1 MAELDINSL
10 SPEEQRRILEQM
22 MLNQA
27 QNQLLGTY
35 NPNMQN
41 YEFKKPEN
49 FGQALGN
56 MFKNSVVNPL
66 QETFGYRE
74 PLSRVVKKYQISGY
88 QADQNERVVEELSRR
103 RLLSAMEQAG
113 VPTSKLQGLDYEA
126 LQNVYTNLQ
135 STPMT
140 DPYGGI
146 YTVNALTG
154 ERTQVMSPSSEM
166 QQYLFDN
173 PNARRGLTPEQQV
186 ITGTPVPSFSAY
198 QQSIEDKKAQSK
210 AELDRTTSRLGKLD
224 DRAFTA
230 IDGLSKPVYQA
241 ASDASRTLPMLK
253 NMQALL
259 QNGLQTGFGQGF
271 MTDLRNAGI
280 SLNLN
285 VDNPSDA
292 EVFRAFANQITVP
305 LVKQLGVN
313 PTDRDLMT
321 IQQSLPQLQNT
332 EEGNMI
338 LLRTQILAAERAQLM
353 SQLVN
358 KFFDDNLELY
368 TTNPKKFEIRLRE
381 AMDQLRATEQY
392 IGKDILQ
399 IKADA
404 AAALNR
410 GSGIDSVV
418 DALSTD

>member
-173 PNARRGLTPEQQV
+173 PNARPGLTEEQRV
-186 ITGTPVPSFSAY
+186 ITETSPPSFSAY
-198 QQSIEDKKAQSK
+198 QQSIEDAKAESK
-210 AELDRTTSRLGKLD
+210 AEIDRTTSRLGRIDERALD
-224 DRAFTA
+224 R
-230 IDGLSKPVYQA
+230 IDTIVKPVYSSMSNIGNQR
-241 ASDASRTLPMLK
+241 ASLEQLVQIMDAGAQTGATAPMLATAR
-253 NMQALL
+253 NI
-259 QNGLQTGFGQGF
+259 GL
-271 MTDLRNAGI
+271 
-280 SLNLN
+280 SLGLN
-285 VDNPSDA
+285 VTDPTP
-292 EVFRAFANQITVP
+292 EQLFRAISNQIALP
-305 LVKQLGVN
+305 LVKSLGQN
-313 PTDRDLMT
+313 PTDTDLK
-321 IQQSLPQLQNT
+321 IILDSAPSLSQT
-332 EEGNMI
+332 EEGNR
-338 LLRTQILAAERAQLM
+338 LLIQTIQLKLERDELLARAVMQYEDENAALLAQNPEAYRRGLDRAVINVQNSPEFKGKM
-353 SQLVN
+353 ALKLRADFARQSNRQ
-358 KFFDDNLELY
+358 
-368 TTNPKKFEIRLRE
+368 TNPESL
-381 AMDQLRATEQY
+381 
-392 IGKDILQ
+392 
-399 IKADA
+399 ADKY
-404 AAALNR
+404 
-410 GSGIDSVV
+410 
-418 DALSTD
+418 